1 MTKKSNQKQ
10 KASTVS
16 QQQAIQDEKVQS
28 VNKQPTSLLNGPKE
42 GKTKYIVSEG
52 GSTSPRLIQPE
63 SLSPAVRS
71 AQNIALL
78 ELLDQRP
85 RSFLSSSSNNAS
97 GQWNVERRILSVQQ
111 ERELSTNLAF
121 LAGVS
126 DCPNHV
132 MGVCIAEL
140 PGIGG
145 CQIMVAINKR
155 LPPDGNEI
163 LRRVQKGFEQIFRR
177 LRLLSAVKEAVFND
191 VVALCHE
198 RIMSRLRSRHSKVS
212 YKDRKRNKR
221 YIGHVLRDF
230 MTVPWQDAAAEN
242 GTHMHMHS
250 LKRYRSDL
258 ETLLD
263 QLDRLEASDT
273 ARHEDVSRLVI
284 SVARVVDN
292 VPLAGLLASI
302 KNQDMAP
309 QLRTW
314 LLSCLSKIRR
324 YREFASLLCHRA
336 RRIPIL
342 RAARVQTVG
351 MAVQPKD
358 MSFKSPETL
367 NLWQSL
373 SRFQYENEPV
383 QMKTLPEWLR
393 DLARSSA
400 RKYSDNVREIL
411 KEAKVHAEI
420 QLLVHCENTH
430 ANEYRPRIL
439 ASSKKACALC
449 NTLIGIHGK
458 YRVPKSHG
466 RLYKGW
472 RLPAAYQNGPLQD
485 SLNMVLETQISETL
499 ERLIGLTKRPPIE
512 SHNESSIFSFHL
524 STSTLTEPPTS
535 IISEPDK
542 FKFLSVS
549 EGHEG
554 ALTSNHMDVHS
565 ADNYQ
570 TGKDSIDGPGDEG
583 QEGNTTD
590 DYTPPLDD
598 IGDRA
603 DGTGHHDNG
612 ETGGSIESINAL
624 HTVYARL
631 KQRRK
636 IIFNPGRAGVSYFR
650 SSRMELF
657 IDEASAAFSF
667 ELLSTAEAKAVLCDE
682 TRPVIDTAA
691 ISFEEEVR
699 LPKCANGEAY
709 FSSGEEII
717 RVCTRRM

>member
-1 MTKKSNQKQ
+1 
-10 KASTVS
+10 
-16 QQQAIQDEKVQS
+16 
-28 VNKQPTSLLNGPKE
+28 
-42 GKTKYIVSEG
+42 
-52 GSTSPRLIQPE
+52 
-63 SLSPAVRS
+63 
-71 AQNIALL
+71 
-78 ELLDQRP
+78 
-85 RSFLSSSSNNAS
+85 
-97 GQWNVERRILSVQQ
+97 
-111 ERELSTNLAF
+111 
-121 LAGVS
+121 
-126 DCPNHV
+126 
-132 MGVCIAEL
+132 
-140 PGIGG
+140 
-145 CQIMVAINKR
+145 
-155 LPPDGNEI
+155 
-163 LRRVQKGFEQIFRR
+163 
-177 LRLLSAVKEAVFND
+177 
-191 VVALCHE
+191 
-198 RIMSRLRSRHSKVS
+198 MSRLRSRHSKVS

-230 MTVPWQDAAAEN
+230 MTFPWQDTAGEN
-242 GTHMHMHS
+242 DAHVHMHS

-258 ETLLD
+258 KTLLD
-263 QLDRLEASDT
+263 QLDKLEASDT

-284 SVARVVDN
+284 SAARVVEN
-292 VPLAGLLASI
+292 VPLARLLACI

-314 LLSCLSKIRR
+314 FLSSLCKIRR
-324 YREFASLLCHRA
+324 CREFASLLCHRA

-342 RAARVQTVG
+342 RAAQVQTVG
-351 MAVQPKD
+351 MAIQSKD
-358 MSFKSPETL
+358 MRFKSPGIL

-383 QMKTLPEWLR
+383 QMETLPEWLR

-420 QLLVHCENTH
+420 QLLVHCENAH

-449 NTLIGIHGK
+449 NTLIEIHGE

-524 STSTLTEPPTS
+524 STSTLTEPSTS

-542 FKFLSVS
+542 FESLSVS
-549 EGHEG
+549 EGHEA
-554 ALTSNHMDVHS
+554 ALTSNHMDGIHS
-565 ADNYQ
+565 AEISQ
-570 TGKDSIDGPGDEG
+570 TGKDSIDGLGDEG

-590 DYTPPLDD
+590 DHTPPLDD

-603 DGTGHHDNG
+603 DGPGHHDNS
-612 ETGGSIESINAL
+612 EIGGSIESINAL
-624 HTVYARL
+624 HTVYEKL
-631 KQRRK
+631 KHGQK
-636 IIFNPGRAGVSYFR
+636 IMFNPGRAGVSCFR
-650 SSRMELF
+650 SSRMGLF